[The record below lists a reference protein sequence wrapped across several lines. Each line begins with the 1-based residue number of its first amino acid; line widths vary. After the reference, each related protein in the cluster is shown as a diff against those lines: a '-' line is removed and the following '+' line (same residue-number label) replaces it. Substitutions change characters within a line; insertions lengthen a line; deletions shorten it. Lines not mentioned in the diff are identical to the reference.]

1 MSRPRNLHAAVPRL
15 FTAVSVVAYNT
26 VMDVMSLMSS
36 SSGRAKRKA
45 EPAAAPRA
53 LSELEFVGCEAF
65 PMTAAEFDAY
75 DGRLEVWD
83 AETETAWVVCEGPG
97 PAHESPAQG
106 LAGLVERIAAVRG
119 SPIRCY
125 GAAGLMVR
133 GEDGRARR
141 FMQADQ
147 VVYLHPSRAD
157 LLVARSIVVGEHLLP
172 DVVLEVDH
180 TTDVRRGKLRL
191 YESWGFPEVWVEV
204 PEQRTPSRPRG
215 RRSGLT
221 IYRLAA
227 GSYRESPA
235 SGAFPGWRASA
246 IHTAL
251 NEAEPSGW
259 THADLERLGRAL
271 GEKEGTGPDDDPL
284 LHSLR
289 EQSRAEGLSRGRAE
303 GRSQGRAE
311 GRAEAVRAV
320 LQSRGI
326 ACSADLLAG
335 IPDALSDGVV
345 MAAALACDG
354 ERDFR
359 ARLRRPRS
367 GNGSTSR

>member
-1 MSRPRNLHAAVPRL
+1 MRSVAGDAV
-15 FTAVSVVAYNT
+15 A
-26 VMDVMSLMSS
+26 DIMSS
-36 SSGRAKRKA
+36 SSSKSKRKA
-45 EPAAAPRA
+45 APAEPALAI
-53 LSELEFVGCEAF
+53 SDLEFVGCEAV

-75 DGRLEVWD
+75 EGRLEVWD
-83 AETETAWVVCEGPG
+83 AETETAWVVRDGPDF
-97 PAHESPAQG
+97 AHESPAQG

-125 GAAGLMVR
+125 GAVGLVVR

-141 FMQADQ
+141 VMQADQ
-147 VVYLHPSRAD
+147 VVYLNPSHTD
-157 LLVARSIVVGEHLLP
+157 LLTARSMVVGKQPLP
-172 DVVLEVDH
+172 DVVLEVDN
-180 TTDVRRGKLRL
+180 TTDVRRGKLLL

-221 IYRLAA
+221 IYRLVA
-227 GSYRESPA
+227 GSYRESPV
-235 SGAFPGWRASA
+235 SGAFPGWRAPA

-289 EQSRAEGLSRGRAE
+289 EQSRAEG
-303 GRSQGRAE
+303 RSQGLVEGQSRGRAE

-335 IPDALSDGVV
+335 IPDALSDSVV
-345 MAAALACDG
+345 VAAALACDS
-354 ERDFR
+354 ESDFR
-359 ARLRRPRS
+359 ARLRRPPS
-367 GNGSTSR
+367 GSRPVSG